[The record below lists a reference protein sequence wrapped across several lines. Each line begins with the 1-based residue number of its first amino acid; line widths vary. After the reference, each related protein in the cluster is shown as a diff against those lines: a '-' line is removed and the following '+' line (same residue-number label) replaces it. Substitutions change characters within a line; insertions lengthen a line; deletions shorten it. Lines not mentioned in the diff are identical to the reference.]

1 MIPKHKLD
9 QLILNYFIQEGFQA
23 AAIAF
28 AGEIGVDIDAHRP
41 RHPTPISTTNETN
54 TTNTTTNTTTTITQG
69 YGTITQRKQIKR
81 LILQGHITDAI
92 ATISQYF
99 PLVLDSNNLLHFKL
113 LRLNLI
119 EMIRSHKQGE
129 DNPGSDGHDFLA
141 DILAFVRE
149 HLITKVLLLY
159 KLLHELEVT
168 MLLLCFRYDP
178 LLAGVA
184 QLPVELRGLFDL
196 SMRTQCYRLVNR
208 AILSLSETTTYVGAP
223 FPVLDT
229 AGVAA
234 VDDIGFGDD
243 DIDDIA
249 VFSPDDAETTATDG
263 DAAGDGAGDGDEP
276 DEVDATV
283 LELKLERVVKLWA
296 VTEQRIADLNIKGL
310 TKPAPVTA

>member
-1 MIPKHKLD
+1 MAVPKHKLD

-28 AGEIGVDIDAHRP
+28 ANEIGVAIDPLDHR
-41 RHPTPISTTNETN
+41 RQTPPVATATATA
-54 TTNTTTNTTTTITQG
+54 ITQG
-69 YGTITQRKQIKR
+69 YLTIIQRKQIKR
-81 LILQGHITDAI
+81 LILQGHITEAI

-99 PLVLDSNNLLHFKL
+99 PLVLDANNLLHFKL

-119 EMIRSHKQGE
+119 EMIRTQKQGE
-129 DNPGSDGHDFLA
+129 DNGIDDENHDFLSE
-141 DILAFVRE
+141 ILAFVRE

-184 QLPVELRGLFDL
+184 SLPVELRGLFDL

-208 AILSLSETTTYVGAP
+208 AILSLSETTTYLGVP
-223 FPVLDT
+223 YPVLDT
-229 AGVAA
+229 LGVLKIDG
-234 VDDIGFGDD
+234 VRLEDDNIGE
-243 DIDDIA
+243 ITIY
-249 VFSPDDAETTATDG
+249 SPDDEDQSSLANEITT
-263 DAAGDGAGDGDEP
+263 DANGEGEEP

-310 TKPAPVTA
+310 TKPAPVPA